1 LDTQIERDNDSPSDI
16 QPVKSAGII
25 SNTKITPA
33 FPKKRNR
40 WIIPVIVLGAATLG
54 IGAWYAIGLI
64 SNKPQPAATDAKITE
79 IKPSESDP
87 TISALGRLEPQGEVI
102 KVASPSALGTSRIVK
117 LMVKEGDTVKQD
129 DVIAILDSY
138 FKNQAALAQAQSQ
151 AQEASE
157 RLAQVRAGA
166 KTGDIQAQ
174 QSNMMAAKS
183 NVERARVEFEK
194 AVIDYKRYEI
204 LYKEGAA
211 SAFTLDGYAIKVK
224 TLGEQLNQ
232 AQQQFL
238 QAQGQLSSTAE
249 VRPVDI
255 RVAEAQ
261 LQSAMVRVQSAQID
275 LDLSQVRAP
284 ISGQVLKINSKVGEV
299 VGANGVVEL
308 GNTQQ
313 MYAVAEVYETE
324 INRVKVGQKATIT
337 SNSRAFEGEI
347 SGTVDQIGL
356 RIAKNDILGTD
367 PAAKTDVRI
376 IEVKIRLDD
385 SKKVSGL
392 TNSQISA
399 KINTR

>member
-1 LDTQIERDNDSPSDI
+1 LDTQIERENDTSEIEPAKQI
-16 QPVKSAGII
+16 GMRANP
-25 SNTKITPA
+25 KITPGSS
-33 FPKKRNR
+33 KSRNGLL
-40 WIIPVIVLGAATLG
+40 IPAIALGAAMLG
-54 IGAWYAIGLI
+54 FGAWYAIWLL
-64 SNKPQPAATDAKITE
+64 NQKAQPSAGEAKIAE
-79 IKPSESDP
+79 VKPAESEA
-87 TISALGRLEPQGEVI
+87 TVAALGRLEPQGEVI

-117 LMVKEGDTVKQD
+117 LLVKEGDTVKQD

-157 RLAQVRAGA
+157 KLAQVRAGA

-174 QSNMMAAKS
+174 QSNMMAAKA
-183 NVERARVEFEK
+183 NVDRAKVEFDK
-194 AVIDYKRYEI
+194 AVIDYKRYEM

-211 SAFTLDGYAIKVK
+211 SAFTLDGFAIKVK

-249 VRPVDI
+249 VRPVDV

-261 LQSAMVRVQSAQID
+261 LQSAIIRVQSAQID

-284 ISGQVLKINSKVGEV
+284 ISGQVLKVRSKVGEV
-299 VGANGVVEL
+299 VGADGVVEL
-308 GNTQQ
+308 GNTKQ
-313 MYAVAEVYETE
+313 MYAVAEVYETD
-324 INRVKVGQKATIT
+324 INKIKIGQKATIA

-356 RIAKNDILGTD
+356 RIAKNDVLGTD

-385 SKKVSGL
+385 SSKVSGL
-392 TNSQISA
+392 TNSQISV

>member
-1 LDTQIERDNDSPSDI
+1 MDTQIERENDSPSEI
-16 QPVKSAGII
+16 QPTKPTGILPN
-25 SNTKITPA
+25 SKITPSL
-33 FPKKRNR
+33 PKNRNK
-40 WIIPVIVLGAATLG
+40 WLIPLILLGAASLG
-54 IGAWYAIGLI
+54 LGTWYAIGLLG
-64 SNKPQPAATDAKITE
+64 SKPQPSAGDTKVLETKTEADA
-79 IKPSESDP
+79 

-102 KVASPSALGTSRIVK
+102 KVASPSALGTSRIIR

-129 DVIAILDSY
+129 DVIAVLDSY

-151 AQEASE
+151 AQEAAE
-157 RLAQVRAGA
+157 KLEQVRAGA
-166 KTGDIQAQ
+166 KSGDIQAQ
-174 QSNMMAAKS
+174 QSNVLAAKA
-183 NVERARVEFEK
+183 NVERAKVEFDK

-211 SAFTLDGYAIKVK
+211 SAFTLDSFAIKVK
-224 TLGEQLNQ
+224 SLGEQLNQ

-238 QAQGQLSSTAE
+238 QAQGLLSSTAE

-255 RVAEAQ
+255 RVAEAA
-261 LQSAMVRVQSAQID
+261 LQSAIVKVKSAQVD

-284 ISGQVLKINSKVGEV
+284 ISGQVLKVHSKVGEV
-299 VGANGVVEL
+299 VGSDGVVEL

-313 MYAVAEVYETE
+313 MYAVAEVYETD
-324 INRVKVGQKATIT
+324 INKIKIGQKATIA

-347 SGTVDQIGL
+347 SGTVEQIGL
-356 RIAKNDILGTD
+356 RIAKNDVLGTD

-392 TNSQISA
+392 TNSQISV